1 MLSKLKSFFLSDSYS
16 RKLIFIG
23 IAFRI
28 LFFLLFF
35 SVTVYPMSNNFKF
48 LTSILGNFAFEH
60 YTGERTFGYPLL
72 MAFCLNNNYLLAFV
86 QLFLGVITW
95 VFWYKTLLNLRFNK
109 KVSFYLTLFLGSFI
123 HIFLYETS
131 VMLETAALLVISWI
145 FYLLSNG
152 YLDKSNR
159 NTDWL
164 MALLVAYLIML
175 KPFFVY
181 VPFLVYGFSVLKDF
195 RFKTFISHK
204 IIIVLSGLFFYF
216 GWSYVNKLHTG
227 HFVSSTFLGLN
238 LAQNCVHFAEN
249 TTEEYQEL
257 GKLYAKHREKAIQDN
272 KNTAMSIWYAKDE
285 IKQLINIDYFPDY
298 SAYLGEYAKVTIAL
312 NQEQYIK
319 QVVTV
324 SWVDFW
330 KADVYWKFI
339 HPKSSF
345 FKSTLQYIWSVQE
358 KILIGLKVIFIG
370 LMPWYI
376 ILFIRKRKVTFEL
389 VVVTFV
395 LATSVL
401 QAVVTYGTNSRYSYP
416 FEYLMIIVVVM
427 TFFRTWRK
435 SKLG

>member
-16 RKLIFIG
+16 RKLIVIG

-35 SVTVYPMSNNFKF
+35 SVSVYTMSNNFKF

-131 VMLETAALLVISWI
+131 VMLETAALLVIGWI

-204 IIIVLSGLFFYF
+204 IIIVLSVLFFYF

-298 SAYLGEYAKVTIAL
+298 SAYLGEYAKATIAL

-358 KILIGLKVIFIG
+358 KILI
-370 LMPWYI
+370 
-376 ILFIRKRKVTFEL
+376 
-389 VVVTFV
+389 
-395 LATSVL
+395 
-401 QAVVTYGTNSRYSYP
+401 
-416 FEYLMIIVVVM
+416 
-427 TFFRTWRK
+427 
-435 SKLG
+435 

>member
-1 MLSKLKSFFLSDSYS
+1 
-16 RKLIFIG
+16 
-23 IAFRI
+23 
-28 LFFLLFF
+28 
-35 SVTVYPMSNNFKF
+35 
-48 LTSILGNFAFEH
+48 
-60 YTGERTFGYPLL
+60 
-72 MAFCLNNNYLLAFV
+72 
-86 QLFLGVITW
+86 
-95 VFWYKTLLNLRFNK
+95 
-109 KVSFYLTLFLGSFI
+109 
-123 HIFLYETS
+123 
-131 VMLETAALLVISWI
+131 
-145 FYLLSNG
+145 
-152 YLDKSNR
+152 
-159 NTDWL
+159 

-298 SAYLGEYAKVTIAL
+298 AAYLGEYAKATIAL
-312 NQEQYIK
+312 NHEQYIL

-389 VVVTFV
+389 VVVTFI

-427 TFFRTWRK
+427 TFFRSWRK